1 MSRIVTQSKLNE
13 LVGGTVDLG
22 KGGIVLVIKR
32 CQYISNTTFYYKIYL
47 YNTPIYERL
56 TSNLTNHI

>member
-22 KGGIVLVIKR
+22 KGGD
-32 CQYISNTTFYYKIYL
+32 CPSYKEMSI
-47 YNTPIYERL
+47 
-56 TSNLTNHI
+56 H

>member
-1 MSRIVTQSKLNE
+1 MKIRTNSIL
-13 LVGGTVDLG
+13 
-22 KGGIVLVIKR
+22 KGQDNNPYQLLCIT
-32 CQYISNTTFYYKIYL
+32 NTTFYYKIYL